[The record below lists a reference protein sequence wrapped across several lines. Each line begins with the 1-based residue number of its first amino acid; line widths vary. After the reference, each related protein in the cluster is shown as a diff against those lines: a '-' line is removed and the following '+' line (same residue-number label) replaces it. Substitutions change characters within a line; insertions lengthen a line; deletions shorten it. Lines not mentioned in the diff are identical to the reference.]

1 MITQSINL
9 NLIPGGVLPR
19 FNVSQYDKGSRVL
32 QFNLFSGSFPFEV
45 PDGSTVTIQGTKKDM
60 TGFQYPCTYQGSL
73 VVSDLYDQMT
83 VLAGE
88 VTTELVITDTNLNI
102 LGTCNFIID
111 VEQAALSKDIPISET
126 ELPLLQEAVRAA
138 NEAKASAEAAED
150 DANEAKASAE
160 AAEDD
165 AKDAEAWA
173 NGTRG
178 GVPVEPSDPTY
189 QRNAKYYVDNFIGMI
204 TDAQWAE
211 IESILST

>member
-19 FNVSQYDKGSRVL
+19 FNVSQYDKGSRAL
-32 QFNLFSGSFPFEV
+32 QFNLFFGSLPFEV
-45 PDGSTVTIQGTKKDM
+45 PEGSTVTIQGTKKDM

-88 VTTELVITDTNLNI
+88 VTTELVITDTSLNI

-126 ELPLLQEAVRAA
+126 ELPLLQQAIQAA
-138 NEAKASAEAAED
+138 D
-150 DANEAKASAE
+150 EAKASAE

-178 GVPVEPSDPTY
+178 GVPVGPSDPTY
-189 QRNAKYYVDNFIGMI
+189 QKNAKYYADNFIGMI

-211 IESILST
+211 IQTILST

>member
-19 FNVSQYDKGSRVL
+19 FNVSQYDKGSRAL
-32 QFNLFSGSFPFEV
+32 QFNLFFGSLPFEI
-45 PDGSTVTIQGTKKDM
+45 PEGSTVTIQGTKKDM
-60 TGFQYPCTYQGSL
+60 TGFQYPCIYQGSL

-126 ELPLLQEAVRAA
+126 ELPLLQEAIQAA
-138 NEAKASAEAAED
+138 AEAKASAEAAED
-150 DANEAKASAE
+150 DAE
-160 AAEDD
+160 
-165 AKDAEAWA
+165 DAEAWA

-178 GVPVEPSDPTY
+178 GVPVGPSDPTY
-189 QRNAKYYVDNFIGMI
+189 QKNAKYYADNFVGLI
-204 TDAQWAE
+204 TDTQWAE
-211 IESILST
+211 IQTILST

>member
-138 NEAKASAEAAED
+138 DEAKASAEAAEY
-150 DANEAKASAE
+150 
-160 AAEDD
+160 D
-165 AKDAEAWA
+165 AKNAEAWA

-178 GVPVEPSDPTY
+178 GVPVGPSDPTY
-189 QRNAKYYVDNFIGMI
+189 QKNAKYYVDNCIGMI

>member
-32 QFNLFSGSFPFEV
+32 QFNLFSGSLPFEV
-45 PDGSTVTIQGTKKDM
+45 PEGSTVTIQGTKKDM

-88 VTTELVITDTNLNI
+88 VTTELVITDTSLNI

-126 ELPLLQEAVRAA
+126 ELPLLQEAIQAA
-138 NEAKASAEAAED
+138 ASAS
-150 DANEAKASAE
+150 ASAQD
-160 AAEDD
+160 AENK
-165 AKDAEAWA
+165 AEDAEAWA

-178 GVPVEPSDPTY
+178 GVPVGPSDPTY
-189 QRNAKYYVDNFIGMI
+189 QKNAKYFADNFVGLI
-204 TDAQWAE
+204 TDAQWSD
-211 IESILST
+211 IQTILST

>member
-1 MITQSINL
+1 MIDQSINL

-19 FNVSQYDKGSRVL
+19 FNVSQYDKGSRAL
-32 QFNLFSGSFPFEV
+32 QFNLFSGSLPFEV
-45 PDGSTVTIQGTKKDM
+45 PEGSTVTIQGTKKDM

-126 ELPLLQEAVRAA
+126 ELPLLQEAIQAA
-138 NEAKASAEAAED
+138 AEAKASAEAAED
-150 DANEAKASAE
+150 DAE
-160 AAEDD
+160 
-165 AKDAEAWA
+165 DAEAWS

-178 GVPVEPSDPTY
+178 GVPVGPSDPTY
-189 QRNAKYYVDNFIGMI
+189 QKNAKYYADNFVGLI
-204 TDAQWAE
+204 TDTQWAE
-211 IESILST
+211 IQTILST

>member
-19 FNVSQYDKGSRVL
+19 FNVSQYDKGSRAL
-32 QFNLFSGSFPFEV
+32 QFNLFSGSLPFEV
-45 PDGSTVTIQGTKKDM
+45 PEGSTVTIQGTKKDM

-88 VTTELVITDTNLNI
+88 VTTELVITDTSLNI

-126 ELPLLQEAVRAA
+126 ELPLLQEAIQAA
-138 NEAKASAEAAED
+138 AEAKASAQASED
-150 DANEAKASAE
+150 DAE
-160 AAEDD
+160 
-165 AKDAEAWA
+165 DAEAWA

-178 GVPVEPSDPTY
+178 GVPVGPSDPTY
-189 QRNAKYYVDNFIGMI
+189 QKNAKYYADNFVGLI
-204 TDAQWAE
+204 TDTQWAE
-211 IESILST
+211 IQTILST

>member
-19 FNVSQYDKGSRVL
+19 LNVSQYDKGSRVL

-138 NEAKASAEAAED
+138 D
-150 DANEAKASAE
+150 EAKASAE

-189 QRNAKYYVDNFIGMI
+189 QKNAKYYVDNCIGMI

>member
-19 FNVSQYDKGSRVL
+19 FNVSQYDKGSRAL
-32 QFNLFSGSFPFEV
+32 QFNLFSGSLPFEV

-88 VTTELVITDTNLNI
+88 VTTELVITDTSLNI

-126 ELPLLQEAVRAA
+126 ELPLLQEAIQAA
-138 NEAKASAEAAED
+138 AEAKASAEAAED
-150 DANEAKASAE
+150 DAE
-160 AAEDD
+160 
-165 AKDAEAWA
+165 DAEAWA

-178 GVPVEPSDPTY
+178 GVPVGPSDPTY
-189 QRNAKYYVDNFIGMI
+189 QKNAKYYADNFVGLI
-204 TDAQWAE
+204 TDTQWAE
-211 IESILST
+211 IQTILST

>member
-19 FNVSQYDKGSRVL
+19 FNVSQYDKGSRAL
-32 QFNLFSGSFPFEV
+32 QFNLFSGSLPFEI
-45 PDGSTVTIQGTKKDM
+45 PEGSTVTIQGTKKDM

-88 VTTELVITDTNLNI
+88 VTTELVITDTNLSI

-138 NEAKASAEAAED
+138 DEAKASAEAAKD
-150 DANEAKASAE
+150 DAE
-160 AAEDD
+160 
-165 AKDAEAWA
+165 DAEAWA

-178 GVPVEPSDPTY
+178 GVPVGPSDPTY
-189 QRNAKYYVDNFIGMI
+189 QKNAKYYADNFVGLI
-204 TDAQWAE
+204 TDTQWAE
-211 IESILST
+211 IQTILST

>member
-19 FNVSQYDKGSRVL
+19 FSVSQYDKGSRVL

-150 DANEAKASAE
+150 NAE
-160 AAEDD
+160 
-165 AKDAEAWA
+165 DAEAWA

-189 QRNAKYYVDNFIGMI
+189 QKNAKYYVDNCIGMI
-204 TDAQWAE
+204 TDAQWAD

>member
-19 FNVSQYDKGSRVL
+19 FNVSQYDKGSRAL
-32 QFNLFSGSFPFEV
+32 QFNLFSGSLPFEV
-45 PDGSTVTIQGTKKDM
+45 PEGSTVTIQGTKKDM

-126 ELPLLQEAVRAA
+126 ELPLLQEAIQAA
-138 NEAKASAEAAED
+138 AEAKASAEAAED
-150 DANEAKASAE
+150 DAE
-160 AAEDD
+160 
-165 AKDAEAWA
+165 DAEAWS

-178 GVPVEPSDPTY
+178 SFVNA
-189 QRNAKYYVDNFIGMI
+189 NAKIGI
-204 TDAQWAE
+204 
-211 IESILST
+211 II

>member
-150 DANEAKASAE
+150 DA
-160 AAEDD
+160 
-165 AKDAEAWA
+165 KDAEAWA

-189 QRNAKYYVDNFIGMI
+189 QKNAKYYVDNCIGMI
-204 TDAQWAE
+204 TDAQWAD

>member
-32 QFNLFSGSFPFEV
+32 QLNLFSGSLPFEV
-45 PDGSTVTIQGTKKDM
+45 PEGSTVTIQGTKKDM

-88 VTTELVITDTNLNI
+88 VTTELVITDTSLNI
-102 LGTCNFIID
+102 LGTCNFVID
-111 VEQAALSKDIPISET
+111 VEQAALSKDTVVSET
-126 ELPLLQEAVRAA
+126 DLPLLQEAIQAA
-138 NEAKASAEAAED
+138 ASAS
-150 DANEAKASAE
+150 ASAQD
-160 AAEDD
+160 AENK
-165 AKDAEAWA
+165 AEDAEAWA

-178 GVPVEPSDPTY
+178 GVPVGPSDPTY
-189 QRNAKYYVDNFIGMI
+189 QKNAKYYADNFVGLI
-204 TDAQWAE
+204 TDAQWSD
-211 IESILST
+211 IQTILST

>member
-32 QFNLFSGSFPFEV
+32 QFNLFSGSFPFDV

-126 ELPLLQEAVRAA
+126 ELPLLQEAVLAA
-138 NEAKASAEAAED
+138 D
-150 DANEAKASAE
+150 EAKASAE

-189 QRNAKYYVDNFIGMI
+189 QKNAKYYVDNCIGMI

>member
-32 QFNLFSGSFPFEV
+32 QFNLFSGSLPFEV
-45 PDGSTVTIQGTKKDM
+45 PEGSTVTIQGTKKDM

-88 VTTELVITDTNLNI
+88 VTTELVITDTSLNI

-126 ELPLLQEAVRAA
+126 ELPLLQEAIQAA
-138 NEAKASAEAAED
+138 AEAKASAESAED
-150 DANEAKASAE
+150 DAE
-160 AAEDD
+160 
-165 AKDAEAWA
+165 DAEAWA

-178 GVPVEPSDPTY
+178 GVPVGPSDPTY
-189 QRNAKYYVDNFIGMI
+189 QKNAKYYADNFVGLI
-204 TDAQWAE
+204 TDTQWAE
-211 IESILST
+211 IQTILST

>member
-32 QFNLFSGSFPFEV
+32 QFNLFSGSLPFEV
-45 PDGSTVTIQGTKKDM
+45 PEGSTVTIQGTKKDM

-88 VTTELVITDTNLNI
+88 VTTELVITDTSLNI

-126 ELPLLQEAVRAA
+126 ELPLLQEAIQAA
-138 NEAKASAEAAED
+138 AEAKASAEAAED
-150 DANEAKASAE
+150 DAE
-160 AAEDD
+160 
-165 AKDAEAWA
+165 DAEAWA

-178 GVPVEPSDPTY
+178 GVPVGSSDPTY
-189 QRNAKYYVDNFIGMI
+189 HKNAKYYADNFIGMI
-204 TDAQWAE
+204 TDAQWSE
-211 IESILST
+211 IQTILST

>member
-150 DANEAKASAE
+150 DA
-160 AAEDD
+160 
-165 AKDAEAWA
+165 KDAEAWA

-189 QRNAKYYVDNFIGMI
+189 QKNAKYYVDNCIGMI

>member
-19 FNVSQYDKGSRVL
+19 FNVSQYDKGSRAL
-32 QFNLFSGSFPFEV
+32 QFNLFSGSLPFEV
-45 PDGSTVTIQGTKKDM
+45 PEGSTVTIQGTKKDM

-126 ELPLLQEAVRAA
+126 ELPLLQEAIQAA
-138 NEAKASAEAAED
+138 AEAKASAEAAED
-150 DANEAKASAE
+150 DAE
-160 AAEDD
+160 
-165 AKDAEAWA
+165 DAEAWS

-178 GVPVEPSDPTY
+178 GVPVGPSDPTY
-189 QRNAKYYVDNFIGMI
+189 QKNAKYYADNFVGLI
-204 TDAQWAE
+204 TDTQWAE
-211 IESILST
+211 IQTILST

>member
-19 FNVSQYDKGSRVL
+19 FNVSQYDKGSRAL
-32 QFNLFSGSFPFEV
+32 QFNLFSGSLPFEV
-45 PDGSTVTIQGTKKDM
+45 PEGSTVTIQGTKKDM

-126 ELPLLQEAVRAA
+126 ELPLLQEAIQAA
-138 NEAKASAEAAED
+138 A
-150 DANEAKASAE
+150 EAKASAE

-189 QRNAKYYVDNFIGMI
+189 QKNAKYYADNFVGLI
-204 TDAQWAE
+204 TDTQWAE
-211 IESILST
+211 IQTILST

>member
-19 FNVSQYDKGSRVL
+19 FNVSQYDKGSRAL
-32 QFNLFSGSFPFEV
+32 QFNLFSGSLPFEI
-45 PDGSTVTIQGTKKDM
+45 PEGSTVTIQGTKKDM
-60 TGFQYPCTYQGSL
+60 TGFQYPCAYQGSL

-88 VTTELVITDTNLNI
+88 VTTELVITDTSLNI

-126 ELPLLQEAVRAA
+126 ELPLLQEAIQAA
-138 NEAKASAEAAED
+138 AEAKASAEAAED
-150 DANEAKASAE
+150 DAE
-160 AAEDD
+160 
-165 AKDAEAWA
+165 DAEAWA

-178 GVPVEPSDPTY
+178 GVPVGPSDPTY
-189 QRNAKYYVDNFIGMI
+189 QKNAKYYADNFVGLI
-204 TDAQWAE
+204 TDTQWAE
-211 IESILST
+211 IQTILST

>member
-19 FNVSQYDKGSRVL
+19 FNVSQYDKGSRAL
-32 QFNLFSGSFPFEV
+32 QFNLFSGSLPFEV
-45 PDGSTVTIQGTKKDM
+45 PEGSTVTIQGTKKDM

-88 VTTELVITDTNLNI
+88 VTTELVITDTSLNI

-126 ELPLLQEAVRAA
+126 ELPLLQEAIQAA
-138 NEAKASAEAAED
+138 AEAKASAEAAED
-150 DANEAKASAE
+150 DAE
-160 AAEDD
+160 
-165 AKDAEAWA
+165 DAEAWA

-178 GVPVEPSDPTY
+178 GVPVGPSDPTY
-189 QRNAKYYVDNFIGMI
+189 QKNAKYYADNFVGLI
-204 TDAQWAE
+204 TDTQWAE
-211 IESILST
+211 IQTILST

>member
-19 FNVSQYDKGSRVL
+19 FNVSQYDKGSRAL
-32 QFNLFSGSFPFEV
+32 QFNLFSGSLPFEV
-45 PDGSTVTIQGTKKDM
+45 PEGSTITIQGTKKDM

-88 VTTELVITDTNLNI
+88 VTTELVITDTSLNI

-126 ELPLLQEAVRAA
+126 ELPLLQEAIQAA
-138 NEAKASAEAAED
+138 AEAKASAEAAED
-150 DANEAKASAE
+150 DAE
-160 AAEDD
+160 
-165 AKDAEAWA
+165 DAEAWA

-178 GVPVEPSDPTY
+178 GVPVGPSDPTY
-189 QRNAKYYVDNFIGMI
+189 QKNAKYYADNFVGLI
-204 TDAQWAE
+204 TDTQWAE
-211 IESILST
+211 IQTILST

>member
-19 FNVSQYDKGSRVL
+19 LNVSQYDKGSRAL
-32 QFNLFSGSFPFEV
+32 QFNLFSGSLPFEV
-45 PDGSTVTIQGTKKDM
+45 PEGSTVTIQGTKKDM

-88 VTTELVITDTNLNI
+88 VTTELVITDTSLNI

-126 ELPLLQEAVRAA
+126 ELPLLQEAIQSAA
-138 NEAKASAEAAED
+138 EAKASAEAAED
-150 DANEAKASAE
+150 DAE
-160 AAEDD
+160 
-165 AKDAEAWA
+165 DAEAWA

-178 GVPVEPSDPTY
+178 GVPVGPSDPTY
-189 QRNAKYYVDNFIGMI
+189 QKNAKYYADNFVGLI
-204 TDAQWAE
+204 TDTQWAE
-211 IESILST
+211 IQTILST

>member
-19 FNVSQYDKGSRVL
+19 FNVSQYDKGSRAL
-32 QFNLFSGSFPFEV
+32 QFNLFSGSLPFEI
-45 PDGSTVTIQGTKKDM
+45 PEGSTVTIQGTKKDM
-60 TGFQYPCTYQGSL
+60 TGFQYPCSYQGSL

-88 VTTELVITDTNLNI
+88 VTTELVITDTSLNI

-126 ELPLLQEAVRAA
+126 ELPLLQEAIQAA
-138 NEAKASAEAAED
+138 AEAKGSAEAA
-150 DANEAKASAE
+150 AQSAAE
-160 AAEDD
+160 AAQ
-165 AKDAEAWA
+165 
-173 NGTRG
+173 
-178 GVPVEPSDPTY
+178 Y
-189 QRNAKYYVDNFIGMI
+189 IGMI
-204 TDAQWAE
+204 TDAQWSD

>member
-150 DANEAKASAE
+150 DAE
-160 AAEDD
+160 
-165 AKDAEAWA
+165 DAEAWA
-173 NGTRG
+173 NGTRS

-189 QRNAKYYVDNFIGMI
+189 QKNAKYYVDNCIGMI
-204 TDAQWAE
+204 TDAQWAD

>member
-9 NLIPGGVLPR
+9 NLLPGGVLPR
-19 FNVSQYDKGSRVL
+19 FNVSQYDKGSRAL
-32 QFNLFSGSFPFEV
+32 QFNLFSGSLPFEV
-45 PDGSTVTIQGTKKDM
+45 PEGSTVTIQGTKKDM

-126 ELPLLQEAVRAA
+126 ELPILQEAIQAA
-138 NEAKASAEAAED
+138 AEAKASAQKSED
-150 DANEAKASAE
+150 DAE
-160 AAEDD
+160 
-165 AKDAEAWA
+165 DAEAWA

-178 GVPVEPSDPTY
+178 GVPVGPSDPTY
-189 QRNAKYYVDNFIGMI
+189 QKNAKYYADNFVGLI
-204 TDAQWAE
+204 TDTQWAE
-211 IESILST
+211 IQTILST

>member
-60 TGFQYPCTYQGSL
+60 TGFQYPCTYQGNL

-88 VTTELVITDTNLNI
+88 VTAELVITDTSLNI

-138 NEAKASAEAAED
+138 DEAKASAEAAED
-150 DANEAKASAE
+150 DAE
-160 AAEDD
+160 
-165 AKDAEAWA
+165 DAEAWA

-189 QRNAKYYVDNFIGMI
+189 QKNAKYYVDNFIGMI

>member
-19 FNVSQYDKGSRVL
+19 FNVSQYDKGSRAL
-32 QFNLFSGSFPFEV
+32 QFNLFSGSLPFEV
-45 PDGSTVTIQGTKKDM
+45 PEGSTVTIQGTKKDM

-88 VTTELVITDTNLNI
+88 VTTELVITDTSLNI

-126 ELPLLQEAVRAA
+126 ELPLLQEAIQAA
-138 NEAKASAEAAED
+138 AEAKASAEAAED
-150 DANEAKASAE
+150 DAE
-160 AAEDD
+160 
-165 AKDAEAWA
+165 DAEAWA

-178 GVPVEPSDPTY
+178 GVPVGSSDPTY
-189 QRNAKYYVDNFIGMI
+189 QKNAKYYADNFVGLI
-204 TDAQWAE
+204 TDTQWAE
-211 IESILST
+211 IQTILST

>member
-9 NLIPGGVLPR
+9 NLLPGGVLPR
-19 FNVSQYDKGSRVL
+19 FNVSQYDKGSRAL
-32 QFNLFSGSFPFEV
+32 QFNLFSGSLPFEV
-45 PDGSTVTIQGTKKDM
+45 PEGSTVTIQGTKKDM

-126 ELPLLQEAVRAA
+126 ELPLLQEAIQAA
-138 NEAKASAEAAED
+138 AEAKASAEAAED
-150 DANEAKASAE
+150 DAE
-160 AAEDD
+160 
-165 AKDAEAWA
+165 DAEAWA

-178 GVPVEPSDPTY
+178 GVPVGPSDPTY
-189 QRNAKYYVDNFIGMI
+189 QKNAKYYADNFVGLI
-204 TDAQWAE
+204 TDTQWAE
-211 IESILST
+211 IQTILST

>member
-19 FNVSQYDKGSRVL
+19 FNVSQYDKGSRAL
-32 QFNLFSGSFPFEV
+32 QFNLFSGSLPFEV
-45 PDGSTVTIQGTKKDM
+45 PEGSTVTIQGTKKDM

-126 ELPLLQEAVRAA
+126 ELPLLQEAIQAA
-138 NEAKASAEAAED
+138 AEAKASAEAAED
-150 DANEAKASAE
+150 DAE
-160 AAEDD
+160 
-165 AKDAEAWA
+165 DAEAWA

-178 GVPVEPSDPTY
+178 GVPVGPSDPTY
-189 QRNAKYYVDNFIGMI
+189 QKNAKYYADNFVGLI
-204 TDAQWAE
+204 TDTQWAE
-211 IESILST
+211 IQTILST

>member
-150 DANEAKASAE
+150 DA
-160 AAEDD
+160 
-165 AKDAEAWA
+165 KDAEAWA
-173 NGTRG
+173 NGTRS

-189 QRNAKYYVDNFIGMI
+189 QKNAKYYVDNCIGMI
-204 TDAQWAE
+204 TDAQWAD

>member
-32 QFNLFSGSFPFEV
+32 QFNLFSGSLPFEV
-45 PDGSTVTIQGTKKDM
+45 PEGSTITIQGTKKDM

-126 ELPLLQEAVRAA
+126 ELPLLQEAIQAA
-138 NEAKASAEAAED
+138 A
-150 DANEAKASAE
+150 EAKASAE

-165 AKDAEAWA
+165 AKDSEAWA

-178 GVPVEPSDPTY
+178 GVPVGPSDPTY
-189 QRNAKYYVDNFIGMI
+189 QKNAKYYADNFVGLI
-204 TDAQWAE
+204 TDTQWSE
-211 IESILST
+211 IQTILST